1 MLPFS
6 GRRKPHFSE
15 SGPECWCCEVLS
27 RVAGVDGV
35 YLEDMADGS
44 EEEED
49 EEDEAAAAELER
61 ERERARELPVNEV

>member
-1 MLPFS
+1 MLP
-6 GRRKPHFSE
+6 
-15 SGPECWCCEVLS
+15 

-44 EEEED
+44 EEEEED

-61 ERERARELPVNEV
+61 EEARELPVNEV